1 MHSQQYLQEIEQ
13 DVVECL
19 HLAQDMYT
27 LRAVVKM
34 VMNARVPKMLTL
46 F

>member
-1 MHSQQYLQEIEQ
+1 MHSQQYLQETGQ

-27 LRAVVKM
+27 LRAVVKKL
-34 VMNARVPKMLTL
+34 MNARVPKMPTL